1 MCVYVGVVRTYITA
15 LCVWMQGGDEG
26 EVVEEQVVEME
37 EQLQQQ
43 QRDGATPGVI
53 SMPGLD
59 LGTLQPGQHVVLED
73 GREYVVQL
81 LQGEGHAPV
90 NGAEDKS
97 EVEEEVADLQKP

>member
-1 MCVYVGVVRTYITA
+1 MCLCRCRTDVYYSIV
-15 LCVWMQGGDEG
+15 CVWMQGGDEG

-43 QRDGATPGVI
+43 QGDRATPGVI

-90 NGAEDKS
+90 NGAEDKG